1 MLDVIIDTLKD
12 GLKLL
17 PFLFLT
23 FLIIEYI
30 EHKLNSEKIIK
41 KMRKYGP
48 ILGGLL
54 GAFPQCGFSV
64 SATNFYITRVISLG
78 TLIAVYLSTSDE
90 MLPIML
96 AQGVD
101 GFTIFK
107 IILLKVIIGI
117 IFGIIIDFLLR
128 RKKQNIEIKELC
140 EHENCDCGHSIILSA
155 LKHTIN
161 ILAFLLII
169 SFVINIGFH
178 YLGEELISKIFLK
191 NNPLS
196 SLISSLVGLIPNCG
210 ASIIITELYLNGTI
224 TFGSAMAGLL
234 TGSGVGILVLFKNNK
249 NLKENMFILL
259 LIYGIGVISGMLI
272 DLVSMFLL

>member
-1 MLDVIIDTLKD
+1 MLDIIVDTLKD
-12 GLKLL
+12 ALKLL

-30 EHKLNSEKIIK
+30 EHKVNNEKVIK

-48 ILGGLL
+48 FLGGLL
-54 GAFPQCGFSV
+54 GAFPQCGFGV

-107 IILLKVIIGI
+107 IISLKVIIGI
-117 IFGIIIDFLLR
+117 IFGIIIDLFLR
-128 RKKQNIEIKELC
+128 RKKQKVEIKELC
-140 EHENCDCGHSIILSA
+140 DHENCDCGHSIVLSS
-155 LKHTIN
+155 LKHTLN
-161 ILAFLLII
+161 ILVFLLII
-169 SFVINIGFH
+169 SFVLNTCFY

-196 SLISSLVGLIPNCG
+196 SLISSIVGLIPNCS

-259 LIYGIGVISGMLI
+259 LIYLIGVISGILI
-272 DLVSMFLL
+272 DLIGIFI

>member
-1 MLDVIIDTLKD
+1 MLDIVIDTLKD

-30 EHKLNSEKIIK
+30 EHKLDSGKIIK
-41 KMRKYGP
+41 KTRKYGP

-54 GAFPQCGFSV
+54 GAFPQCGFGV

-96 AQGVD
+96 AQRVD
-101 GFTIFK
+101 GFVIFK
-107 IILLKVIIGI
+107 IVTLKVVIGI
-117 IFGIIIDFLLR
+117 FFGIIIDLFLR
-128 RKKQNIEIKELC
+128 RKKQNVEIKELC
-140 EHENCDCGHSIILSA
+140 EHENCDCSHSIILSS

-161 ILAFLLII
+161 ILIFLLII
-169 SFVINIGFH
+169 SFILNICFY
-178 YLGEELISKIFLK
+178 YLGEELISKIFLR

-259 LIYGIGVISGMLI
+259 LVYVIGVISGILI
-272 DLVSMFLL
+272 DLVSMIL

>member
-30 EHKLNSEKIIK
+30 EHKLDSEKIIK
-41 KMRKYGP
+41 KTRKYGP
-48 ILGGLL
+48 FLGGLL

-107 IILLKVIIGI
+107 IISLKVIIGI
-117 IFGIIIDFLLR
+117 IFGIIIDLFIR

-140 EHENCDCGHSIILSA
+140 EHENCDCEHGIILSS
-155 LKHTIN
+155 LKHTLN
-161 ILAFLLII
+161 ILVFLLII
-169 SFVINIGFH
+169 SFVLNTCFN

-259 LIYGIGVISGMLI
+259 LIYGIGVISGILI
-272 DLVSMFLL
+272 DLISMFL

>member
-1 MLDVIIDTLKD
+1 MLDIIVDTLKD
-12 GLKLL
+12 ALKLL

-30 EHKLNSEKIIK
+30 EHKVNSEKIIK
-41 KMRKYGP
+41 KMRNYGP
-48 ILGGLL
+48 FLGGLL

-107 IILLKVIIGI
+107 IISLKVIIGI
-117 IFGIIIDFLLR
+117 IFGLMIDFFLR

-140 EHENCDCGHSIILSA
+140 DHENCDCSHSIILSS
-155 LKHTIN
+155 LKHTLN
-161 ILAFLLII
+161 ILVFLFII
-169 SFVINIGFH
+169 SFVLNTCFY

-196 SLISSLVGLIPNCG
+196 SLISSIVGLIPNCG

-249 NLKENMFILL
+249 SLKENMFILL
-259 LIYGIGVISGMLI
+259 LIYLIGVISGILI
-272 DLVSMFLL
+272 DLIGMLI

>member
-1 MLDVIIDTLKD
+1 MMDVIIDTLKD

-23 FLIIEYI
+23 FFIIEYI
-30 EHKLNSEKIIK
+30 EHKVDSEKIIK
-41 KMRKYGP
+41 KTRKYGP
-48 ILGGLL
+48 IIGGLL
-54 GAFPQCGFSV
+54 GAFPQCGFGVSV
-64 SATNFYITRVISLG
+64 TNFYITRVVSLG

-96 AQGVD
+96 AQGID

-107 IILLKVIIGI
+107 IISLKVIIGI
-117 IFGIIIDFLLR
+117 IFGIIIDFCLR
-128 RKKQNIEIKELC
+128 RKKQKIEIRELC
-140 EHENCDCGHSIILSA
+140 EHENCDCSHSIMLSS
-155 LKHTIN
+155 LKHTLN
-161 ILAFLLII
+161 ILVFLLVI

-249 NLKENMFILL
+249 NLKENIYILL
-259 LIYGIGVISGMLI
+259 LIYGIGVISGILI
-272 DLVSMFLL
+272 DLIGMLI

>member
-30 EHKLNSEKIIK
+30 EHKLDSEKIIK
-41 KMRKYGP
+41 KTRKYGP

-54 GAFPQCGFSV
+54 GAFPQCGFGVSV
-64 SATNFYITRVISLG
+64 TNFYITRVVSLG

-117 IFGIIIDFLLR
+117 IFGIIIDLFL
-128 RKKQNIEIKELC
+128 RKKQEKIEIKELC
-140 EHENCDCGHSIILSA
+140 EHENCDCGHSIILSS
-155 LKHTIN
+155 LKHTLN
-161 ILAFLLII
+161 ILVFLLII
-169 SFVINIGFH
+169 SFILNTGFH
-178 YLGEELISKIFLK
+178 YLGEESISKIFLK

-224 TFGSAMAGLL
+224 TFDSAMAGLL

-259 LIYGIGVISGMLI
+259 LIYGIGVISGILI
-272 DLVSMFLL
+272 DLISMFL

>member
-1 MLDVIIDTLKD
+1 MLDIVIDTLKD

-30 EHKLNSEKIIK
+30 EHKLDSGKIIK
-41 KMRKYGP
+41 KTRKYGP

-54 GAFPQCGFSV
+54 GAFPQCGFGV

-96 AQGVD
+96 AQRVD
-101 GFTIFK
+101 GFVIFK
-107 IILLKVIIGI
+107 IVTLKVVIGI
-117 IFGIIIDFLLR
+117 FFGIIIDLFLR
-128 RKKQNIEIKELC
+128 RKKQNVEIKELC
-140 EHENCDCGHSIILSA
+140 KHENCDCSHSIILSS

-161 ILAFLLII
+161 ILIFLLII
-169 SFVINIGFH
+169 SFILNICFY
-178 YLGEELISKIFLK
+178 YLGEELISKIFLR

-259 LIYGIGVISGMLI
+259 LVYGIGVISGILI
-272 DLVSMFLL
+272 DLISMIL

>member
-1 MLDVIIDTLKD
+1 MLDIVIDTLKD

-30 EHKLNSEKIIK
+30 EHKLDSGKIIK
-41 KMRKYGP
+41 KTRKYGP

-54 GAFPQCGFSV
+54 GAFPQCGFGV

-96 AQGVD
+96 AQRVD
-101 GFTIFK
+101 GFVIFK
-107 IILLKVIIGI
+107 IVTLKVVIGI
-117 IFGIIIDFLLR
+117 FFGIIIDLFLR
-128 RKKQNIEIKELC
+128 RKKQNVEIKELC
-140 EHENCDCGHSIILSA
+140 EHENCDCSHSIILSS

-161 ILAFLLII
+161 ILIFLFII
-169 SFVINIGFH
+169 SFILNICFY
-178 YLGEELISKIFLK
+178 YLGEELISKIFLR

-259 LIYGIGVISGMLI
+259 LVYGIGFISGILI
-272 DLVSMFLL
+272 DLVSMIL

>member
-30 EHKLNSEKIIK
+30 EHKLDSEKIIK
-41 KMRKYGP
+41 KTKKYGP

-54 GAFPQCGFSV
+54 GAFPQCGFGV

-96 AQGVD
+96 ATGID

-107 IILLKVIIGI
+107 IIALKVIIGI
-117 IFGIIIDFLLR
+117 FFGIIIDLFLR
-128 RKKQNIEIKELC
+128 RKKQSDEIKELC
-140 EHENCDCGHSIILSA
+140 EHENCDCSHSIILSS

-169 SFVINIGFH
+169 SFILNTCFH

-210 ASIIITELYLNGTI
+210 SSIIITELYLNGTI

-249 NLKENMFILL
+249 NLKENMLILL
-259 LIYGIGVISGMLI
+259 LIYVIGVISGILI
-272 DLVSMFLL
+272 DLVSMFL

>member
-30 EHKLNSEKIIK
+30 EHKLDSEKIIK
-41 KMRKYGP
+41 KTKKYGP

-54 GAFPQCGFSV
+54 GAFPQCGFGV

-96 AQGVD
+96 AEGID

-107 IILLKVIIGI
+107 IITLKVIIGI
-117 IFGIIIDFLLR
+117 FFGIIIDLFLR
-128 RKKQNIEIKELC
+128 RKKQSSEIKELC
-140 EHENCDCGHSIILSA
+140 EHENCDCSNSIILSS

-161 ILAFLLII
+161 ILVFLLII
-169 SFVINIGFH
+169 SFILNTCFH

-210 ASIIITELYLNGTI
+210 SSIIITELYLNGTI

-259 LIYGIGVISGMLI
+259 LIYVIGVISGILI
-272 DLVSMFLL
+272 DLVSMFL